1 MGARV
6 AVVVALVG
14 AFGCTVGEGRGWI
27 QSDRL
32 YIEECWNGPFDL
44 NPDFFAAI
52 PYRRETLLM
61 RVQRGDN
68 IEEQSDG
75 MTVLVNDLQELRANS
90 IGQPV
95 AVGLLVGVTPPGMPV
110 VANPD
115 PPKVSLS
122 IYLHNSCHEQN
133 ATIYSISGAIV
144 FHSLFNGDPNVASA
158 EDRLT
163 HATFTA
169 QFADPRQVSAG
180 APSEE
185 LVSQVRG
192 EFEFYFQRG
201 QPAQPF
207 Q

>member
-1 MGARV
+1 MIGRALLLAGSV
-6 AVVVALVG
+6 AAL
-14 AFGCTVGEGRGWI
+14 GCTVGEGQGWI
-27 QSDRL
+27 QSDKL
-32 YIEECWNGPFDL
+32 YIEDCWNGPFDL

-75 MTVLVNDLQELRANS
+75 MTVLINDLQGLRES
-90 IGQPV
+90 DIGVPIE
-95 AVGLLVGVTPPGMPV
+95 VGLPVGVTPPGMPV
-110 VANPD
+110 IVNPD

-133 ATIYSISGAIV
+133 ATIYSISGSIT
-144 FHSLFNGDPNVASA
+144 FRSLFNGDPNVSDAA
-158 EDRLT
+158 DRLT
-163 HATFTA
+163 DATFAA
-169 QFADPRQVSAG
+169 QFGDPRQVSADM
-180 APSEE
+180 PSDT

-192 EFEFYFQRG
+192 EFRFYFQRG